1 MELSL
6 TKVIVYKLTTRTLRF
21 LERVRIE
28 RIRSRRYC
36 ADEIPYPIAR
46 R

>member
-1 MELSL
+1 MKLPL
-6 TKVIVYKLTTRTLRF
+6 PNVIVYKLTRRTWRF
-21 LERVRIE
+21 LERVCIE

-36 ADEIPYPIAR
+36 ADEIPYPFAR